1 MPHSTGFGS
10 YTGSAQAIP
19 VRLQHQIGNYTHAMF
34 LDAHPPIARGRELWG
49 FPQKLAAPSLKLE
62 RDTLVGALYFGPS
75 RVGTGTMGYKHKELA
90 CMAVTPILERSNV
103 SDYRRPCGNR
113 TEAVIRSVS
122 TLSLETAQ
130 ATCDAHG
137 G

>member
-1 MPHSTGFGS
+1 V
-10 YTGSAQAIP
+10 IP

-34 LDAHPPIARGRELWG
+34 LDAHPPIAGGRELWG

-62 RDTLVGALYFGPS
+62 RDTLVGTLYFGPS
-75 RVGTGTMGYKHKELA
+75 RVGTGTVGYKHTELA
-90 CMAVTPILERSNV
+90 CLAVTPILERSNV
-103 SDYRRPCGNR
+103 SDYRRPCGKR
-113 TEAVIRSVS
+113 TEAVSRSVS